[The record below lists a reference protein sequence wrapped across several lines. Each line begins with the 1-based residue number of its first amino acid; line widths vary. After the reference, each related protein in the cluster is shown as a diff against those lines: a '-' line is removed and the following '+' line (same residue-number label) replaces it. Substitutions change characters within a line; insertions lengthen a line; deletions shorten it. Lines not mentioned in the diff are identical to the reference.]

1 MDGMLMDAYLYLP
14 KIPKQ
19 RHCLQ
24 PECVGNRLNEHDHE
38 VTIPVRAPLGG
49 KFFYG
54 AAVTNFRPLFLIR
67 LQHPDPMS

>member
-1 MDGMLMDAYLYLP
+1 MDGMLMDACLYFP
-14 KIPKQ
+14 KILKR

-24 PECVGNRLNEHDHE
+24 PECAGSRSNEHDHE

-49 KFFYG
+49 EFFYG

-67 LQHPDPMS
+67 LQLPDPMS